1 MSHQKPHGEGDDKVS
16 GIEAQFSLVFLF
28 TGAALTDGML
38 LELSRRMTN
47 PGQLRRL
54 VTMGLGL
61 KQHALDSNLEN
72 TRDISEAALSILKEW
87 NLSQENPTV
96 AHNRLCE
103 ALNKV
108 DMCFLIQ
115 DILTDPG

>member
-1 MSHQKPHGEGDDKVS
+1 M
-16 GIEAQFSLVFLF
+16 AFLF
-28 TGAALTDGML
+28 TGAELTDGML
-38 LELSRRMTN
+38 LELSRRMTS

-54 VTMGLGL
+54 VTMGLGI
-61 KQHALDSNLEN
+61 KQHVLDSHLQN
-72 TRDISEAALSILKEW
+72 TRDISEAALSVLKEW

-108 DMCFLIQ
+108 NMCFLIQ
-115 DILTDPG
+115 DVLTDCG

>member
-1 MSHQKPHGEGDDKVS
+1 M
-16 GIEAQFSLVFLF
+16 AFLF
-28 TGAALTDGML
+28 SDTDLTDGML
-38 LELSRRMTN
+38 LELSRRMTS

-61 KQHALDSNLEN
+61 KQHALDSHLQN
-72 TRDISEAALSILKEW
+72 TRDINEAALSILKEW
-87 NLSQENPTV
+87 NLSQENTAS

-108 DMCFLIQ
+108 NMCFLIQ
-115 DILTDPG
+115 DVLTDYG